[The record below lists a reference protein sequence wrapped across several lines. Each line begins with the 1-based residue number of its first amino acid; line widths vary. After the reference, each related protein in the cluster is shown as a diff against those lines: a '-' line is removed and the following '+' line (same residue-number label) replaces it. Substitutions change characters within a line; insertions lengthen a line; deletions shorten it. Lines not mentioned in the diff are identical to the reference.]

1 MLASY
6 SDTITRQRSLLRT
19 AARSLT
25 PYLDDDAVNEIML
38 NPDGRLW
45 IDVARRGMLDTGAK
59 LSADDAT
66 RILQLVATEMGTE
79 LSRENPSIA
88 GKLPIW
94 GLRVQGTI
102 PPVVDAPSFALRKP
116 ARFVYTLDEYVKQDI
131 LTASQAATLKRAVR
145 DRVSILVG
153 GSPGS
158 GKTTLINALLAELA
172 RLNERV
178 YIVEDNLELQCA
190 AQNKVQVLVQPPVYT
205 WQRAMVDA
213 RRYNPERVI
222 VGEVRDGAALEMI
235 KIFNSGQP
243 GMGTIHANDTA
254 SMLDQVV
261 QYCQEVVMVPPRPL
275 IADVVRCCVH
285 ITRDRD
291 HPGGRRITGIDRVVG
306 VSTDGRWSLEPML

>member
-1 MLASY
+1 MVAKY
-6 SDTITRQRSLLRT
+6 ADTITRQLSLLRT

-116 ARFVYTLDEYVKQDI
+116 ARFVY
-131 LTASQAATLKRAVR
+131 
-145 DRVSILVG
+145 
-153 GSPGS
+153 
-158 GKTTLINALLAELA
+158 
-172 RLNERV
+172 
-178 YIVEDNLELQCA
+178 
-190 AQNKVQVLVQPPVYT
+190 
-205 WQRAMVDA
+205 
-213 RRYNPERVI
+213 
-222 VGEVRDGAALEMI
+222 
-235 KIFNSGQP
+235 
-243 GMGTIHANDTA
+243 
-254 SMLDQVV
+254 
-261 QYCQEVVMVPPRPL
+261 
-275 IADVVRCCVH
+275 
-285 ITRDRD
+285 
-291 HPGGRRITGIDRVVG
+291 
-306 VSTDGRWSLEPML
+306 